1 MTLISDANRAE
12 FFSEVDTV
20 CRKAVWCAIATVAGN
35 EPRVRLVHPTWEGET
50 LWFAT
55 GTDSPKAR
63 QMRANTNV
71 DIQYQ
76 TSPPEFIHVLVRGTA
91 EVLTDEATRR
101 HIWGVM
107 DYDLAQFWPEGPTA
121 PAFAAVRI
129 RPSRVELSYMF
140 GSQNKRVWKRR

>member
-1 MTLISDANRAE
+1 MSTITEVNRAE
-12 FFSEVDTV
+12 FFRDVDAV
-20 CRKAVWCAIATVAGN
+20 CRTAIWCAIATVAGN

-55 GTDSPKAR
+55 GTDTPKAR
-63 QMRANTNV
+63 QMRANANV

-76 TSPPEFIHVLVRGTA
+76 TAPPAFIHVLVRGRA
-91 EVLTDEATRR
+91 EVLTDAATRQ
-101 HIWGVM
+101 HVWGVM

-129 RPSRVELSYMF
+129 VPSRVELSHMF
-140 GSQNKRVWKRR
+140 GTQNRRVWKRG